1 MSEESGISILK
12 RRHSR
17 LHIAMAI
24 MLVINCVTLLFE
36 VAELL
41 GLFAIN
47 PDPYAEV
54 TGLEILYVVTAFALV
69 IVAIVNIILWCMW
82 LHRAARNVNEAGFE
96 RFEFTPGWAVGW
108 HFIPFANLVQ
118 PFKVM
123 RQIWNASAADANDL
137 DSSAPN
143 VNLWWGTWLASGI
156 LGNASTRIA
165 LQAESPDTL
174 YFGVVLAAVSSVA
187 ALIAIPT
194 AMKMLRDIVD
204 GQAARFEL

>member
-12 RRHSR
+12 RRHNR
-17 LHIAMAI
+17 LHVAMAI

-47 PDPYAEV
+47 PDPYADV

>member
-47 PDPYAEV
+47 PNPEADL

-194 AMKMLRDIVD
+194 AMNMLRDIVD

>member
-1 MSEESGISILK
+1 MSEESGILILK

-47 PDPYAEV
+47 PDPDADL

-82 LHRAARNVNEAGFE
+82 LHRAARNVNEAGIE

-194 AMKMLRDIVD
+194 AMNMLRDIVD

>member
-1 MSEESGISILK
+1 
-12 RRHSR
+12 
-17 LHIAMAI
+17 

-69 IVAIVNIILWCMW
+69 IVAIVNIVLWCMW

>member
-1 MSEESGISILK
+1 MLEDSGISILK

-17 LHIAMAI
+17 LHVAMAI

-47 PDPYAEV
+47 PDPDADLA
-54 TGLEILYVVTAFALV
+54 GLEILYVVTAFALV
-69 IVAIVNIILWCMW
+69 IVAIVNIVLWCMW

>member
-17 LHIAMAI
+17 LHVAMAI

-47 PDPYAEV
+47 PDPDADL

-69 IVAIVNIILWCMW
+69 IVAIVNIVLWCMW

-194 AMKMLRDIVD
+194 AMNMLRDIVD
-204 GQAARFEL
+204 GQATRFEF